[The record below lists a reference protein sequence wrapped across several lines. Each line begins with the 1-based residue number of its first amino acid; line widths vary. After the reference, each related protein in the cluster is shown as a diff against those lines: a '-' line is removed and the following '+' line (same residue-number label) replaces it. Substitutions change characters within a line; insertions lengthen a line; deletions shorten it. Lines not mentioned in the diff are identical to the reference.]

1 MKNTKCTGKTAFFI
15 VILFLLPFMLFAFDF
30 DAALNINGGFGNPDL
45 DENKFDFKIDIVP
58 RLFLLI
64 DDDSELV
71 VTAGFTID
79 PENYFIPELLHT
91 EYSRRFG
98 NSSLRLGRF
107 YYSDP
112 LSFIFEGL
120 FDGAQFFYVSPLGI
134 FNAGVW
140 YTGLIYKNT
149 TIIEMTQ
156 EEFISS
162 KTPLDYSDFFGT
174 YFASKRL
181 AAAIGWEH
189 PSLAE
194 FMQLNTALIAQFD
207 LNGYD
212 DSYNSQ
218 YLIVKG
224 RIPVNNFTI
233 EFGASVESVI
243 RKTEGDSEPMKIAFA
258 GEAGLLW
265 LFPGEFNSMLSFNMK
280 IAGGRIDGFCDAFV
294 PITSKYYGN
303 ILQHKPAGLSILSIS
318 YSNRLSRALGASVNA
333 SYFVRNDL
341 GTFDGYPLIIDSES
355 TGHFLGAELSGRLIW
370 SPVSDTQL
378 SLSGG
383 LFIPAL
389 GNAQPEQKIKWR
401 VDLTAIFAF

>member
-1 MKNTKCTGKTAFFI
+1 MKNTRIVKTSAFL
-15 VILFLLPFMLFAFDF
+15 VILFLLPVMLSAFDF
-30 DAALNINGGFGNPDL
+30 DVALNVHGGLGNPDL
-45 DENKFDFKIDIVP
+45 EEIKFDFKIDIVP

-64 DDDSELV
+64 DDSSELV

-79 PENYFIPELLHT
+79 PENYFVPELLHT
-91 EYSRRFG
+91 EYSRSFG

-107 YYSDP
+107 IYSDP
-112 LSFIFEGL
+112 LSYIFEGL

-134 FNAGVW
+134 FNAGIW

-149 TIIEMTQ
+149 TVIEMTQ
-156 EEFISS
+156 EEFISN

-174 YFASKRL
+174 YFAPRRF

-189 PSLAE
+189 PSLVE

-218 YLIVKG
+218 YFIIKG
-224 RIPVNNFTI
+224 RIPVNNYTI
-233 EFGASVESVI
+233 EFGGSIESVM
-243 RKTEGDSEPMKIAFA
+243 RKTDGISEPFRLAFA

-265 LFPGEFNSMLSFNMK
+265 LFPGEFDSMLSFNMK
-280 IAGGRIDGFCDAFV
+280 IAGGRIDGFCDAFI

-303 ILQHKPAGLSILSIS
+303 ILQHKMAGLSVLSVN
-318 YSNRLSRALGASVNA
+318 YFNRLNRVLGASVNA
-333 SYFVRNDL
+333 SYFIRNDL
-341 GTFDGYPLIIDSES
+341 GTFDGYPLIAGNDS

-378 SLSGG
+378 GLAGG
-383 LFIPAL
+383 LFIPIL
-389 GNAQPEQKIKWR
+389 GNAEPNQKISWR